1 MTTETKLRVGMVISA
16 LLLLWTSLM
25 WSIDSTTI
33 KNQQQTIDSLQVLND
48 SLNMELFPT
57 EIELTRYQVAYE
69 IFMERNPKAASQY
82 GDIISGETE

>member
-1 MTTETKLRVGMVISA
+1 MATETKLRVGMVISA